1 MQKEQTKKER
11 CEMKTMSESCEIVRG
26 MQAGEISP
34 LEGWRALKGAYAA
47 MSPAGRVEDYICA
60 ARDMGCWSDSLE
72 VVDAMQA
79 NEISPIEGWRALKAA
94 YAAISPGD
102 LLMDYKC
109 TLAYMDYWEE
119 MTPYPQLYTLADADL
134 IILPE
139 HIFFSEG
146 WKPIHETKKS

>member
-1 MQKEQTKKER
+1 
-11 CEMKTMSESCEIVRG
+11 MKAM
-26 MQAGEISP
+26 
-34 LEGWRALKGAYAA
+34 LE
-47 MSPAGRVEDYICA
+47 
-60 ARDMGCWSDSLE
+60 SLE

-79 NEISPIEGWRALKAA
+79 NKISPFEGWRALKAA

-119 MTPYPQLYTLADADL
+119 MTPYPVLYTLKDADPDL
-134 IILPE
+134 VNLPE

-146 WKPIHETKKS
+146 WKPTAREETKKP

>member
-1 MQKEQTKKER
+1 
-11 CEMKTMSESCEIVRG
+11 MK
-26 MQAGEISP
+26 
-34 LEGWRALKGAYAA
+34 A
-47 MSPAGRVEDYICA
+47 ML
-60 ARDMGCWSDSLE
+60 DSLE

-79 NEISPIEGWRALKAA
+79 NEISPIEGWRALKRA

-119 MTPYPQLYTLADADL
+119 MTPYPVLYSPKDADL
-134 IILPE
+134 ITLPE

-146 WKPIHETKKS
+146 WKPSSER

>member
-11 CEMKTMSESCEIVRG
+11 CKMK
-26 MQAGEISP
+26 
-34 LEGWRALKGAYAA
+34 A
-47 MSPAGRVEDYICA
+47 M
-60 ARDMGCWSDSLE
+60 SDSLE

-79 NEISPIEGWRALKAA
+79 NEISPLEGWRALKCT
-94 YAAISPGD
+94 YAMISPGD

-119 MTPYPQLYTLADADL
+119 MTPYPVLYSPKDADPDL
-134 IILPE
+134 VILPE
-139 HIFFSEG
+139 HIFFSAG

>member
-1 MQKEQTKKER
+1 
-11 CEMKTMSESCEIVRG
+11 MKTMSESCEIVRG

-47 MSPAGRVEDYICA
+47 MSPADRVEDYICA

-79 NEISPIEGWRALKAA
+79 NEISPIEGWRALKRA

-109 TLAYMDYWEE
+109 ALVYLDYWEE
-119 MTPYPQLYTLADADL
+119 MTPYPKLYRLPKDTDPDL
-134 IILPE
+134 VVLPE
-139 HIFFSEG
+139 HIFLSDG
-146 WKPIHETKKS
+146 WKQSY

>member
-1 MQKEQTKKER
+1 
-11 CEMKTMSESCEIVRG
+11 MK
-26 MQAGEISP
+26 
-34 LEGWRALKGAYAA
+34 A
-47 MSPAGRVEDYICA
+47 M
-60 ARDMGCWSDSLE
+60 SDSLE

-79 NEISPIEGWRALKAA
+79 NEISPLEGWRALKRA

-134 IILPE
+134 ITLPDD
-139 HIFFSEG
+139 IFFSEG
-146 WKPIHETKKS
+146 WKPTAKEETKKS